1 MCCNGISSN
10 KCCNAVND
18 NVCKHIKIVS
28 VVCHELYFPKKSLL
42 YIICKQMKD
51 ANFVCI
57 TIIFYRC
64 ISLVT
69 WLQTFIFWS
78 VNHNTEVKHFIHKK
92 LDLKSCLSPCN
103 QTMVVFTSIMSSDFA
118 NCTRSS
124 TTVIMIRWRFY
135 MYYIMQKKSFFFH
148 LREHTV
154 DQTIRFLNER
164 RDTVRYL
171 PFIISDL
178 SLLKCITYLLH

>member
-18 NVCKHIKIVS
+18 NVRKHIKIVS
-28 VVCHELYFPKKSLL
+28 IVCHELYFQKKSLL
-42 YIICKQMKD
+42 YIIWKQMKD
-51 ANFVCI
+51 ASFVCI

-69 WLQTFIFWS
+69 WLQTFTFWS

-92 LDLKSCLSPCN
+92 LYLKSCLSSCN

-135 MYYIMQKKSFFFH
+135 MYYIMQK
-148 LREHTV
+148 
-154 DQTIRFLNER
+154 
-164 RDTVRYL
+164 
-171 PFIISDL
+171 
-178 SLLKCITYLLH
+178 